1 MYRITPSNIDPFV
14 GRVPGP
20 LTEAQRRKAATMKKQ
35 IERNRIRMRLPESYD
50 VVRTTSPVNP
60 MVELPQRFVFACPVI
75 ACTPDRSR
83 ILVIAPDGS
92 DYWTAWKK

>member
-14 GRVPGP
+14 GHLPGQV
-20 LTEAQRRKAATMKKQ
+20 TEAQRLKAESMRSK
-35 IERNRIRMRLPESYD
+35 IERNRRRYDLPQSYD
-50 VVRTTSPVNP
+50 VVRWTSPQTL
-60 MVELPQRFVFACPVI
+60 MEIPQKLLFPCPVI

>member
-1 MYRITPSNIDPFV
+1 MYKITPSNIDPFV
-14 GRVPGP
+14 GHIPGRV
-20 LTEAQRRKAATMKKQ
+20 TDAQTAKARVMKKQ
-35 IERNRIRMRLPESYD
+35 IERNRVRMQLPVSYD
-50 VVRTTSPVNP
+50 VVRWSSPETLMGIP
-60 MVELPQRFVFACPVI
+60 EKLVFPCPVI